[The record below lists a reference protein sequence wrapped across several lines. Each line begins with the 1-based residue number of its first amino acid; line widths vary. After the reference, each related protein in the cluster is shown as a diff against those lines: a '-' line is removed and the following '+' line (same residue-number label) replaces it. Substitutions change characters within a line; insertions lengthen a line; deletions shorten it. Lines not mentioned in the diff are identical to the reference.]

1 MRKLIGLFIALI
13 LVEIAIFIIVG
24 KLIGVIP
31 TLLLI
36 LLTSL
41 AGVLVAKKQGMQSLQ
56 NMRNSMSSQVLP
68 GVALIDTFLV
78 FIGGALLATPGFL
91 TDLLGFAL
99 IIPFTRKLFKPAIYY
114 WLRKK
119 MKNGQV
125 FMIHR

>member
-1 MRKLIGLFIALI
+1 MGLFIALI